1 MFLSNSVIILY
12 WGDNMRSEKELFKL
26 AKDMSF
32 INNRLAKEN
41 INPLEK
47 EELNEYAKEITTT
60 LLEKN
65 YDVNTFLLY
74 QELYKKMTVAEY
86 YAFIDTLE

>member
-1 MFLSNSVIILY
+1 MFPSNSVIILY
-12 WGDNMRSEKELFKL
+12 WGDNMRSEKELFEL

-32 INNRLAKEN
+32 IKDRLAKEN